1 MDKEKYFSFLDVLRE
16 SGVTNMYGATPY
28 LTDAFPELSSDKA
41 RKILAKWMETFAERH
56 KTGV

>member
-1 MDKEKYFSFLDVLRE
+1 
-16 SGVTNMYGATPY
+16 MYSATPY